1 MGTKGNSSKP
11 LDQIKDS
18 TEAMKKM
25 LDKFDKKQK
34 IIGATIA
41 AVVVGGAIGLALF
54 LNHSQYAVLFS
65 QVEQEEASAIMKRLQ
80 EEDISYQN
88 DGGGNILV
96 DKDVVDTVRADL
108 VFDGYPKSGFT
119 YDTYIANA
127 SGMTTTTEKE
137 VYKLYELQDRIGAT
151 IRLFEGVSDAKVTIA
166 LAQDDVYVMGGEE
179 EKSSASVTVSMKP
192 GVQLDEQ
199 QAQAIQ
205 HLVAG
210 SVQGMEEA
218 DVGVF
223 DSNGDMVSTIQETDG
238 KLDYDQI
245 ASVLENQITAKILNI
260 LTPFYG
266 RDNIR
271 VSTKGVVDVKNVL
284 QESITYTTP
293 EKIDEKDKDG
303 IISSEQTQSYIGN
316 SNTNQGVVGTEENA
330 DIPSYNANDDGNNTV
345 RDESTSK
352 EYLVNQFT
360 EQGEVNQAILG
371 NITISVAL
379 NRSGEEEEQIPLPD
393 LRELIRN
400 AAGIEVEEAEE
411 RITILRHRF
420 YEEEPLVIPAVANG
434 FLTAVEEV
442 PLIVWLVLGG
452 ILLLIIILMI
462 IFIRIGKKK
471 KKRKNAALNEKYKK
485 EIEKIKR
492 NELVLSEDDGITDL
506 LELGEGKH
514 KELQNK
520 LRDLVDDDPEI
531 IAQLLHDYL
540 SGGDL

>member
-1 MGTKGNSSKP
+1 METKGNSSKP
-11 LDQIKDS
+11 LEQIKDS
-18 TEAMKKM
+18 TEAIKKI
-25 LDKFDKKQK
+25 LEKFNRKQK
-34 IIGATIA
+34 IIAASIAT
-41 AVVVGGAIGLALF
+41 VVVGGAIGLALF

-65 QVEQEEASAIMKRLQ
+65 QVEQEEASAIIKRLQ

-166 LAQDDVYVMGGEE
+166 LAQDNLYVMGGEE
-179 EKSSASVTVSMKP
+179 EKSSASVTISMKP
-192 GVQLDEQ
+192 GVQLGAQ

-205 HLVAG
+205 HLVAR

-245 ASVLENQITAKILNI
+245 TSVLENQITAKILNI

-271 VSTKGVVDVKNVL
+271 VSTKGTVDVKNML

-303 IISSEQTQSYIGN
+303 IISSEQIQSYIGN
-316 SNTNQGVVGTEENA
+316 SNVNQGVVGTEENA
-330 DIPSYNANDDGNNTV
+330 DIPSYNANDDGDNTV

-360 EQGEVNQAILG
+360 EQGEVKQAILD
-371 NITISVAL
+371 NISISVAL
-379 NRSGEEEEQIPLPD
+379 NGSNEEDEQIPLPD

-400 AAGIEVEEAEE
+400 AAGIETTRAEE
-411 RITILRHRF
+411 CITILRHKF
-420 YEEEPLVIPAVANG
+420 YEEEPLAIPAVANG
-434 FLTAVEEV
+434 FLTLVEKV
-442 PLIVWLVLGG
+442 PLIVWIVLAAI
-452 ILLLIIILMI
+452 ILLILLLMI
-462 IFIRIGKKK
+462 IFIRIGKKR
-471 KKRKNAALNEKYKK
+471 KRKAALSEKYKK

-492 NELVLSEDDGITDL
+492 NELILSEDDGVTDL

-514 KELQNK
+514 KELQSK
-520 LRDLVDDDPEI
+520 IRDLVDDDPEI